1 MTEENGRKRS
11 IKILVGILALF
22 KLGLAI
28 FAWLDKNHKDPV
40 TWGEMRII
48 ILIEAIIVGL
58 IAWKLIFYNFAL
70 YG

>member
-1 MTEENGRKRS
+1 MTDENGQKRS

-22 KLGLAI
+22 KLGLAL
-28 FAWLDKNHKDPV
+28 FAWLDKDPASSV
-40 TWGEMRII
+40 TWGEMRIV

-58 IAWKLIFYNFAL
+58 IAWKLLFYNFAL